1 MKKFLS
7 RITQTV
13 LAVTFPFLVFT
24 LIDFL
29 TEMTGGK
36 IGDYVQTHYGIS
48 NRTLVFITLGLLVI
62 SLVYQIYDKYTAKDV
77 ETLPTN
83 ANNQNG
89 NNNINN
95 QDVKDS
101 TINNNPT
108 VNDKVEQTGGINT
121 SVKDVKDSTVNITS
135 TTNIYNNIVPIQNA
149 VSSKNETIKF
159 VGFPSLD
166 VVYGRVEEL
175 CILKNFFVTKN
186 KRHCAVT
193 AASCFGKTFLIKKF
207 LRDVYEF
214 EQDYKNL
221 FDGVIYLNCKE
232 LASADAAISNFVEF
246 TGVMPNRD
254 NFFNLIKGRK
264 ILCVFDNFESWV
276 ENKRLKADYVSF
288 VHKLFTQDNRL
299 STVFV
304 SQIMP
309 SDDENFNVTE
319 LTDISKKLYQGL
331 DKDSAL
337 AFAKIEGEK
346 VNLDKVADE
355 KLNDFFAKINYI
367 PQGIRSLIS
376 YLKLKNLSFDKVSDT
391 FDDDFRKF
399 ETSKERFTDVNDLIR
414 PTLYLL
420 ELQINAQDNKSK
432 ELLSVLAFFQTE
444 IPEYVVNKFKPQVS
458 VIETDAVKVLSDNW
472 LIDKTSVVR
481 GDNEFNFYSV
491 HSMICGV
498 VRDVLPKFENN
509 NHKDFEVFAKEFFDV
524 ALSNHDRQHNY
535 EEAMN
540 LYRCV
545 EKLCEYLIYNKGRTE
560 LFSDLAA
567 TYLNKGVSLR
577 SLSKLKEAVVEY
589 DKAIGILKDLVENGR
604 TELSNDLA
612 GTYLNKGVSLRNLGK
627 LREAIVEYD
636 KAIEMLKGLVKN
648 GHTGFIN
655 NLAKNYLNKGV
666 LLDKLGKLDE
676 AIAEYEKV
684 IEIWE
689 NLIRTGRTELSSD
702 LASAYLNKG
711 LSLFHLNK
719 LDEAI
724 ITNDKAMQIWEN
736 LVNKGCLELTNNLAI
751 TYLNKGVSLNSL
763 NKTNEAIDANDKAIK
778 IFKDLVDNGRFELV
792 DELAMAY
799 TNKGVSLWNLGKLNE
814 AVIEYDKAIK
824 IRERLV
830 EQGRVELAN
839 ALAMTYT
846 NKGVSLWN
854 LDKINE
860 AIIEYD
866 KAIEIRDRLVNKEG
880 MYWLQK
886 DLDMSLNNKRLITD
900 KGK

>member
-1 MKKFLS
+1 MKKVLS

-48 NRTLVFITLGLLVI
+48 NRTLVFIMLGLLVV
-62 SLVYQIYDKYTAKDV
+62 SFFYQVYDKYTAKDV
-77 ETLPTN
+77 EPQPTN
-83 ANNQNG
+83 VNNQNG

-175 CILKNFFVTKN
+175 RILKNFFVTEN

-214 EQDYKNL
+214 EQDYKDL

-232 LASADAAISNFVEF
+232 LASADAAISKFVEF
-246 TGVMPNRD
+246 TSEMPNRD

-276 ENKRLKADYVSF
+276 ENKRIKDDYVSF
-288 VHKLFTQDNRL
+288 VHKLFTQNNQL
-299 STVFV
+299 CTVFV
-304 SQIMP
+304 SQFLP
-309 SDDENFNVTE
+309 SDDENFDVTE
-319 LTDISKKLYQGL
+319 LTEISKKLYKGL

-337 AFAKIEGEK
+337 VFAKIEGKK
-346 VNLDKVADE
+346 VNLDKVTDE
-355 KLNDFFAKINYI
+355 KLNAFFAKINYI

-376 YLKLKNLSFDKVSDT
+376 YLRLKNLSFENLSET

-420 ELQINAQDNKSK
+420 ELQINAQDDKSK

-491 HSMICGV
+491 HSMIGGV
-498 VRDVLPKFENN
+498 VRDVLPKFEDD
-509 NHKDFEVFAKEFFDV
+509 NHEDFETLAKELFNL
-524 ALSNHDRQHNY
+524 AYCNQDRQHNY
-535 EEAMN
+535 EESIN
-540 LYRCV
+540 LYQCV
-545 EKLCEYLIYNKGRTE
+545 GKLLEYLVYIK
-560 LFSDLAA
+560 S
-567 TYLNKGVSLR
+567 
-577 SLSKLKEAVVEY
+577 
-589 DKAIGILKDLVENGR
+589 R

-612 GTYLNKGVSLRNLGK
+612 AAYMNKGLSLDNLGKSNEAVIEYNKAIEIYKPLVKQNKTQLANNLAVTYMNKGISLDRLGKLKEAVIEYDKAIAILEPLVKQGITKLANGLGDAYVNKGISLWNLGK
-627 LREAIVEYD
+627 LKEAVIEYD
-636 KAIEMLKGLVKN
+636 KAIEIYEPLVVQ
-648 GHTGFIN
+648 GRSELAN
-655 NLAKNYLNKGV
+655 NLAM
-666 LLDKLGKLDE
+666 
-676 AIAEYEKV
+676 
-684 IEIWE
+684 
-689 NLIRTGRTELSSD
+689 
-702 LASAYLNKG
+702 AYMNKG
-711 LSLFHLNK
+711 LSL
-719 LDEAI
+719 
-724 ITNDKAMQIWEN
+724 
-736 LVNKGCLELTNNLAI
+736 
-751 TYLNKGVSLNSL
+751 
-763 NKTNEAIDANDKAIK
+763 
-778 IFKDLVDNGRFELV
+778 
-792 DELAMAY
+792 
-799 TNKGVSLWNLGKLNE
+799 WNLDKLNE
-814 AVIEYDKAIK
+814 AVIEYDKAIE
-824 IRERLV
+824 IREPLV
-830 EQGRVELAN
+830 EQGRTEIANDLAKVYVNKGILLRNLGKLKEAVIEYNKAIEIIKPLVEQGRTELAN
-839 ALAMTYT
+839 DLAMAYMNKGIPLAQLDKLNEAVIEFDKSIEIIELLVKQGRTELAKELAKAYM
-846 NKGVSLWN
+846 NKGVSLTM
-854 LDKINE
+854 LGKLNE
-860 AIIEYD
+860 AVIEYN
-866 KAIEIRDRLVNKEG
+866 KAIKIWDNLVNKEG
-880 MYWLQK
+880 MYWLQNN
-886 DLDMSLNNKRLITD
+886 LDKTLFGRRLIT
-900 KGK
+900 GKVE